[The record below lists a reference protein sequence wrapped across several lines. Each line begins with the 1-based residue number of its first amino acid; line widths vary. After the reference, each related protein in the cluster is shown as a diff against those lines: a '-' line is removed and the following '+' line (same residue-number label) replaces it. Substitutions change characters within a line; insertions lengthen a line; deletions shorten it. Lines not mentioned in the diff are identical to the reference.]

1 MFKRFS
7 VIFLAGVIALSLF
20 PLSCGK
26 KGEAKTSQTMKLH
39 IDYDNES
46 RLQLTVENG
55 YQLWRLNPID
65 VAHSALTDSHQMA
78 DYNACKIEKM
88 DEKHAVVTAN
98 YKEITYKVRLARVV
112 KPSGIWTATEIEKLQ

>member
-7 VIFLAGVIALSLF
+7 FLFAAGLIALALS

-26 KGEAKTSQTMKLH
+26 KSEGKTSQTVKLH

-46 RLQLTVENG
+46 RLQLTVDNG

-65 VAHSALTDSHQMA
+65 VEHGALTDSHQMA
-78 DYNACKIEKM
+78 EYNA
-88 DEKHAVVTAN
+88 
-98 YKEITYKVRLARVV
+98 
-112 KPSGIWTATEIEKLQ
+112 

>member
-1 MFKRFS
+1 MFKRIS
-7 VIFLAGVIALSLF
+7 VLFLVGAIILSLSS
-20 PLSCGK
+20 LSCGK
-26 KGEAKTSQTMKLH
+26 KGEAKTGQTIKLR

-65 VAHSALTDSHQMA
+65 VAHSALTDSHEMA

-98 YKEITYKVRLARVV
+98 YKETTYKVRLSRVV